1 MDKYWFEVRLG
12 QREDDWVSVHSL
24 GYHLEHLEDLVE
36 LGIIELRGDN
46 IHVAHV
52 IRLRKFFRLRDTLGV
67 NASGAAIILDLLD
80 RIERLQEELRY
91 LREK

>member
-1 MDKYWFEVRLG
+1 MDKYWFEVHLS

-24 GYHLEHLEDLVE
+24 GYHLERLERLAE
-36 LGIIELRGDN
+36 LGIIELRSGH
-46 IHVAHV
+46 IHVSHV

-80 RIERLQEELRY
+80 RIETLQEELRC
-91 LREK
+91 LRER